1 MGLSLDSCVFS
12 LLPAEPHT
20 RSVPQFPLSRRQ
32 HSPRG
37 SDPGVLG
44 LFSICP
50 GTQGRLGVPCWILQ
64 PRCLH
69 PAAGGDGAMPVSRIS
84 HRLFP
89 PWASPRRGAEGE
101 GRCCG
106 PWLHPWWGAPA
117 SAPQPWG
124 GWWGGIW
131 TTPHPRFGLEHLQAP
146 GFSDQQVEMY
156 NNSLPNWERTPGFC
170 SFNAQTGNV
179 HPAFAH
185 LTAPHPGRA
194 DGVRAAEHP

>member
-1 MGLSLDSCVFS
+1 MLWPMAPSLVGCSSQCTPT
-12 LLPAEPHT
+12 L
-20 RSVPQFPLSRRQ
+20 
-32 HSPRG
+32 G
-37 SDPGVLG
+37 GV
-44 LFSICP
+44 
-50 GTQGRLGVPCWILQ
+50 V
-64 PRCLH
+64 
-69 PAAGGDGAMPVSRIS
+69 V
-84 HRLFP
+84 
-89 PWASPRRGAEGE
+89 
-101 GRCCG
+101 CG
-106 PWLHPWWGAPA
+106 
-117 SAPQPWG
+117 
-124 GWWGGIW
+124 IR